1 LGVSFV
7 YIFAPKTKSL
17 GFNNRLLLPLI
28 GWLGFCTVLLTIPG
42 DSLPSE
48 RWLNIPHLD
57 KYIHIFL
64 FAVMTVLMSRWLLKK
79 GIPYHRD
86 KLYIIICGSIALAYG
101 IGMEYVQKYWVPLR
115 SFDYTDIIADG
126 VGAILG
132 IVITVF
138 YYLKH

>member
-1 LGVSFV
+1 L
-7 YIFAPKTKSL
+7 PKTKIL
-17 GFNNRLLLPLI
+17 GPYNRLLLPLI
-28 GWLGFCTVLLTIPG
+28 GWLIFCTVLLTIPG
-42 DSLPSE
+42 DSLPGES
-48 RWLNIPHLD
+48 WLNIPHLD

-64 FAVMTVLMSRWLLKK
+64 FSVMTVLMSRWLLKK

-86 KLYIIICGSIALAYG
+86 KLYIIVCGLIALAYG

-115 SFDYTDIIADG
+115 SFDYTDIVADG

-132 IVITVF
+132 VVVTVF

>member
-17 GFNNRLLLPLI
+17 GFYNRLLLPFI
-28 GWLGFCTVLLTIPG
+28 GWLVFCTVLLTIPG

-48 RWLNIPHLD
+48 SWFNIPHLD

-64 FAVMTVLMSRWLLKK
+64 FSVMTVLMSRWLLKK

-86 KLYIIICGSIALAYG
+86 KLYIIICGLIALAYG

-126 VGAILG
+126 VGAVLG

>member
-1 LGVSFV
+1 
-7 YIFAPKTKSL
+7 L
-17 GFNNRLLLPLI
+17 GFYNRLLLPLI
-28 GWLGFCTVLLTIPG
+28 GWLIFCTILLTIPG

-48 RWLNIPHLD
+48 SWLNIPHLD

-64 FAVMTVLMSRWLLKK
+64 FSVMTVLMSRWLLKK

-86 KLYIIICGSIALAYG
+86 KLYIIICGLTALAYG

-132 IVITVF
+132 VVITVF

>member
-1 LGVSFV
+1 L
-7 YIFAPKTKSL
+7 PKTKIL
-17 GFNNRLLLPLI
+17 GIYNRLLLPFI
-28 GWLGFCTVLLTIPG
+28 GWVIFCTVLLTIPG
-42 DSLPSE
+42 DSLPGES
-48 RWLNIPHLD
+48 WLNIPHLD

-64 FAVMTVLMSRWLLKK
+64 FSVMTVLMSRWLLKK

-86 KLYIIICGSIALAYG
+86 KLYIIVCALIALAYG
-101 IGMEYVQKYWVPLR
+101 IAMEYVQKYWIPLR

-132 IVITVF
+132 VVITVF